1 LTKIFTQTFGL
12 AWRKALRAARQA
24 SESRFLFSFVMQ
36 ISHLYAPFQRH
47 SEKPFTGQGDF
58 L

>member
-1 LTKIFTQTFGL
+1 MPQD
-12 AWRKALRAARQA
+12 KALPRFSQA

-36 ISHLYAPFQRH
+36 ISQLPAPFR
-47 SEKPFTGQGDF
+47 